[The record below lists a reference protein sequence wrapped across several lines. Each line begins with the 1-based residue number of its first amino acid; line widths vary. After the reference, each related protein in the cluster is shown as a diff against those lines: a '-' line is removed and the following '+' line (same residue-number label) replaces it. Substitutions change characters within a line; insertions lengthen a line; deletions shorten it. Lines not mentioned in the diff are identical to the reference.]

1 MPKLEDMNVYYS
13 ICNTSFGRIFFASTD
28 EGLCLLSFMGDSPQ
42 SQFNWLRKHFDE
54 DNFIDDM
61 DKNMESLTQLEEYF
75 QGKREEFDLNL
86 HLIGTT
92 FQEQVWNVL
101 TEIKFGEILTYQDVS
116 CRLGDIKKSRAVGGA
131 VGKNPIVVIVPC
143 HRVIGSNGKLTGF
156 SAVGGLELKKKLLDL
171 EEVNAQ
177 LSF

>member
-1 MPKLEDMNVYYS
+1 MANTKDMKVYYF
-13 ICNTSFGRIFFASTD
+13 IFDTSFGKIFFASTN
-28 EGLCLLSFMGDSPQ
+28 EGLCIVSFTDDNPEK
-42 SQFNWLRKHFDE
+42 QFNWLRKHFKE
-54 DNFIDDM
+54 NNIIE
-61 DKNMESLTQLEEYF
+61 DKNRNIEAFNQLEEYF
-75 QGKREEFDLNL
+75 QEKRQDFDLKL
-86 HLIGTT
+86 HLIGTA

-101 TEIKFGEILTYQDVS
+101 TEIKFGEILTYKDVS
-116 CRLGDIKKSRAVGGA
+116 CKLGDMNKSRAVGGA

-156 SAVGGLELKKKLLDL
+156 SAVGGLELKKRLLDL